1 MKKYLLLFSALFVL
15 AACNSGSN
23 DSKDSTTKSTTTETG
38 KNSSKKSTSTSEKAD
53 STNDSS
59 TKNSSTSSN
68 TQTSSTKT
76 DLSHGNHAMSAWDE
90 LKANY
95 PNDKFPDPATI
106 SGGKQIGIAASE
118 EQGTLKVNYY
128 AVNEDTPFNDP
139 SLNEQTSVAQ
149 FQRKTVD
156 SKETARNEVRQTYD
170 QNGQQVDLG
179 HQIIG
184 YRSAGAGSSFIMW
197 KEGNWS
203 LAVQA
208 NNLEQEDPIPLAK
221 QTVEYLETAFL
232 PVPKD
237 AGQISL
243 RVAPGDYQSNRV
255 VWQDNQTVYTIMNG
269 DSMNS
274 LKMAV
279 SMAK

>member
-15 AACNSGSN
+15 AACNSGNN
-23 DSKDSTTKSTTTETG
+23 DSKDSTTKSTAAATEKTSSKATTATSE
-38 KNSSKKSTSTSEKAD
+38 NSSS
-53 STNDSS
+53 N
-59 TKNSSTSSN
+59 NSSTTSN
-68 TQTSSTKT
+68 TKTQTSSTKT
-76 DLSHGNHAMSAWDE
+76 DSSHGNHAMSAMDE
-90 LKANY
+90 LQANY

-106 SGGKQIGIAASE
+106 SGGKQIGITASE

-128 AVNEDTPFNDP
+128 VVNEEMPFNDP
-139 SLNEQTSVAQ
+139 ALNDQTPVAQ
-149 FQRKTVD
+149 FQRKAFD
-156 SKETARNEVRQTYD
+156 SKETAQNEVGQTYD
-170 QNGQQVDLG
+170 PNGQQVDLG
-179 HQIIG
+179 HNITG

-203 LAVQA
+203 LAVRA
-208 NNLEQEDPIPLAK
+208 NNLEQEDPVPLAK
-221 QTVEYLETAFL
+221 KTVEYLEGAFL

-243 RVAPGDYQSNRV
+243 RVAPGDFQSNSV
-255 VWQDNQTVYTIMNG
+255 VWQDNQTVYTIMNS
-269 DSMNS
+269 DSMSS

>member
-76 DLSHGNHAMSAWDE
+76 DSSHGNHAMSAWDE

>member
-1 MKKYLLLFSALFVL
+1 MIQKIVRQNRPPRRL
-15 AACNSGSN
+15 
-23 DSKDSTTKSTTTETG
+23 E

-76 DLSHGNHAMSAWDE
+76 DSSHGNHAMSAWDE

-139 SLNEQTSVAQ
+139 SLNEQTPVAQ

-156 SKETARNEVRQTYD
+156 SKETARNEVGQTYD

-221 QTVEYLETAFL
+221 QTVEYLESAFL

-269 DSMNS
+269 DSMSS